1 MDLRQLKSFT
11 VLAEECHFG
20 RAAARLHLAQPA
32 LSQQIRRLER
42 DLGGP
47 LFTRSTRRVALTDA
61 GVLLQR
67 RARGI
72 LALLAR
78 AEDEQARLAQGRLG
92 TVGIGFIGTATYDVL
107 PGVAR
112 QIRRELPGLRLDL
125 RGEMLTPELVAGL
138 LAHTLDVALLRPPAD
153 PTGLR
158 VTPLRTE
165 PLVAALR
172 ADDPRAA
179 AGTLDLTT
187 LAAEPFIAHPS
198 RQLSSMHQSMLD
210 ACRAAGF
217 RPREIIE
224 VRETS
229 TLVTFVAAGLG
240 VALVPASVRSLGVDG
255 VAYLPLTQSSASV
268 QLVLATRADETAPLV
283 DRVATLIT
291 AHLAHRPSPSADR
304 ARAGYQQ

>member
-11 VLAEECHFG
+11 VLADECHFG
-20 RAAARLHLAQPA
+20 RAAARLHVAQPA
-32 LSQQIRRLER
+32 LSQQIRQLER

-61 GVLLQR
+61 GELLLP

-78 AEDEQARLAQGRLG
+78 AEDEQAGLAQGRLG
-92 TVGIGFIGTATYDVL
+92 TVSIGFIGTATYDVL

-112 QIRRELPGLRLDL
+112 QLRGDLPGLRLDL
-125 RGEMLTPELVAGL
+125 RGEMLTPELVTGL
-138 LAHTLDVALLRPPAD
+138 LEHTVDVALLRPPAD

-158 VTPLRTE
+158 VTPLPTE

-179 AGTLDLTT
+179 AASIELTT
-187 LAAEPFIAHPS
+187 LATEPFIAHPS
-198 RQLSSMHQSMLD
+198 RHLSSMHRSMLD
-210 ACRAAGF
+210 ACRSAGF
-217 RPREIIE
+217 QPREIIE

-229 TLVTFVAAGLG
+229 
-240 VALVPASVRSLGVDG
+240 
-255 VAYLPLTQSSASV
+255 
-268 QLVLATRADETAPLV
+268 
-283 DRVATLIT
+283 
-291 AHLAHRPSPSADR
+291 
-304 ARAGYQQ
+304 

>member
-1 MDLRQLKSFT
+1 MDVRQLRSFT

-32 LSQQIRRLER
+32 LSQQIRQLER
-42 DLGGP
+42 ELGGA
-47 LFTRSTRRVALTDA
+47 LFTRSTRRVALTGA
-61 GVLLQR
+61 GELLLT
-67 RARGI
+67 RARAV

-78 AEDEQARLAQGRLG
+78 AEDEQARLAQGSLG

-112 QIRRELPGLRLDL
+112 QLRGELPGLRLDL
-125 RGEMLTPELVAGL
+125 RGEMLTPELVARL
-138 LAHTLDVALLRPPAD
+138 LDHTVDVALMRPPAD
-153 PTGLR
+153 PAGLR
-158 VTPLRTE
+158 VTPLRND
-165 PLVAALR
+165 PLVAALP

-179 AGTLDLTT
+179 AAVLDLTT

-210 ACRAAGF
+210 TCRAAGF
-217 RPREIIE
+217 QPREVIE

-255 VAYLPLTQSSASV
+255 VAYLPLAQGSASV
-268 QLVLATRADETAPLV
+268 QLVMATRAEETAPLV
-283 DRVATLIT
+283 ARVADLIT
-291 AHLAHRPSPSADR
+291 AYVTATESGGAGRVVEELAR
-304 ARAGYQQ
+304 